1 VLGRRVRDAVKV
13 ILPSDP
19 SVLGGYA
26 AYKESLF
33 DESKLQLD
41 PKSEPTRW
49 QIRQLSDD
57 QKDAVSVVLATA
69 GRKGKKAAIQCSLQA
84 LENFAIQYPDGRT
97 ETIHV
102 PQMEHTPIGTAIKDE
117 WMVRM
122 GFPTPIIDELFEL
135 IVFFSEVQLPLS
147 MPSEPPSGET
157 DKSSQ
162 ESKD

>member
-1 VLGRRVRDAVKV
+1 MQANEIYGRLMIRGKTASDLARDLEVSPKFV
-13 ILPSDP
+13 
-19 SVLGGYA
+19 
-26 AYKESLF
+26 
-33 DESKLQLD
+33 QLIIHG
-41 PKSEPTRW
+41 E
-49 QIRQLSDD
+49 
-57 QKDAVSVVLATA
+57 
-69 GRKGKKAAIQCSLQA
+69 RKGKKAAIQCSLQA